1 MRGAGET
8 RVLTDL
14 VALVRHALEPDG
26 QLTPYPAQVRAR
38 YEAWLA
44 AGERAGKRFTP
55 EQRWWLD
62 KIAETIGLNLRVEPA
77 DFEIDG
83 EFVNRGG
90 RWGAMEALGPEWRA
104 VLEEMNRELTV

>member
-1 MRGAGET
+1 
-8 RVLTDL
+8 

-62 KIAETIGLNLRVEPA
+62 KIAEQIGLNLQMQPE
-77 DFEIDG
+77 DFDMVG
-83 EFVNRGG
+83 DFYNRGG
-90 RWGAMEALGPEWRA
+90 RFAAAETLGDDWLALLA
-104 VLEEMNRELTV
+104 EMNRELVV